1 MNAIVKISG
10 QQFDVKLGQELNVY
24 RLEGNAG
31 DKVDF
36 SDVMLID
43 NDGKVTLGAPTVK
56 NAKVTATILSHF
68 QGEKVAVFKKKRR
81 KGYQKWNN
89 HRQQYSKVKIEAIA

>member
-10 QQFDVKLGQELNVY
+10 QQFDVKIGQEVNVY
-24 RLEGNAG
+24 QLSGNIG
-31 DKVDF
+31 EKVDF

-43 NDGKVTLGAPTVK
+43 NNGKVTVGAPTIK

-68 QGEKVAVFKKKRR
+68 QGDKVAVFKKKRR

-89 HRQQYSKVKIEAIA
+89 HRQQYSKVKIETIA